1 MLYNKSEL
9 SNFCKTALMA
19 QGVSEKN
26 AQVTTAL
33 LIEADEMG
41 IHSHGVKN
49 LHKYIEK
56 IRLGKLNPACQ
67 IEVIRSEERRVG
79 KECRSRWSP
88 YH

>member
-41 IHSHGVKN
+41 IHSHADR
-49 LHKYIEK
+49 
-56 IRLGKLNPACQ
+56 IRLTAPLNRCHAA
-67 IEVIRSEERRVG
+67 
-79 KECRSRWSP
+79 
-88 YH
+88 HLLF

>member
-33 LIEADEMG
+33 LIEADEME
-41 IHSHGVKN
+41 IH
-49 LHKYIEK
+49 
-56 IRLGKLNPACQ
+56 
-67 IEVIRSEERRVG
+67 
-79 KECRSRWSP
+79 
-88 YH
+88 

>member
-49 LHKYIEK
+49 LHKYIE
-56 IRLGKLNPACQ
+56 
-67 IEVIRSEERRVG
+67 
-79 KECRSRWSP
+79 
-88 YH
+88 

>member
-49 LHKYIEK
+49 LH
-56 IRLGKLNPACQ
+56 
-67 IEVIRSEERRVG
+67 VG
-79 KECRSRWSP
+79 ETQPCLPNRG
-88 YH
+88 HQ

>member
-49 LHKYIEK
+49 LHKY
-56 IRLGKLNPACQ
+56 
-67 IEVIRSEERRVG
+67 RSEERRVG

>member
-41 IHSHGVKN
+41 IELPGLELVLSLYEECANRDFEN
-49 LHKYIEK
+49 LGTQALYKLYEK
-56 IRLGKLNPACQ
+56 
-67 IEVIRSEERRVG
+67 
-79 KECRSRWSP
+79 
-88 YH
+88 

>member
-56 IRLGKLNPACQ
+56 SGWGNSTLPAKS
-67 IEVIRSEERRVG
+67 RSSVTCLVVQFWTRITA
-79 KECRSRWSP
+79 
-88 YH
+88 